1 MSHSQQEKRK
11 SPEFRTGAALPS
23 EERKSLELI
32 QDRVLWLSTRMIDH
46 ANRERENL
54 DGLKVGGHQASSASM
69 VSLMTALYFN
79 YLDSEDRVSVKPH
92 ASPVFHAIQYL
103 LGNLDKKYLTQL
115 RTAGGLQ
122 SYPSRTKD
130 PDIVDFSTGSVGLGA
145 VAPLF
150 AAATRRY
157 IDAHFGARPHSR
169 FVAIIGDAELD
180 EGNIWEALADPATDG
195 LGNVMWIVDFNR
207 QSLDR
212 VIPGIRIA
220 QWRAQFEAAG
230 WHVREIKYG
239 SRLEEAFAKSGSEPF
254 KKWFD
259 DIPNEQYQSL
269 FGLIP
274 SEARVRFLEGAPAGA
289 AEFLANYED
298 QELFEILTDLGGHNV
313 DSLLEAFAE
322 CDSVTDRPSV
332 VFAYTIKGWH
342 LPIAGDPR
350 NHSAQIS
357 ESQINDLRS
366 RVGLTSANEWER
378 FEPGSAEDAL
388 CQARRVALTRLE
400 PAVEEK
406 IAIPITTGV
415 KGAGKSSTQEIFGR
429 VLSEI
434 SRDEKIRPYL
444 VTTAPDVATSTNLGG
459 FINRAGVF
467 HPEQRRRWN
476 EDPILKWAEGPSG
489 QHIELG
495 ISEMNLFSL
504 LGQLG
509 ISKDL
514 HDQSL
519 IPIGTVYDPF
529 VLRGLDAFIYSVYS
543 GAKFIVTGTPS
554 GITLAPEGGA
564 HQSTITPSVG
574 IELPGVVLIEPAYGQ
589 ALDWL
594 FCDAIAHVAGSKVDT
609 TPDLRPNELAFYFR
623 LTTRS
628 IDQSPFANAR
638 ERLGEATLRSQ
649 VLAGAYRLVDGR
661 VALAKSED
669 FHAPTVHLVGCG
681 AVMPEVLEAAA
692 ELANE
697 GVIAHVVDVTSPG
710 RLYGS
715 WQRTLK
721 QGIRTANTPSFPG
734 AMRPIFTERA
744 PIVSIHDGSSHA
756 LAWLGSALG
765 APQVAMGVDSFG
777 QSGNIPE
784 LYKIHDLDSGSIVNG
799 ALAALSLNS

>member
-1 MSHSQQEKRK
+1 MNEVESKALQKSATWSLPDDERFTLERIQE
-11 SPEFRTGAALPS
+11 
-23 EERKSLELI
+23 
-32 QDRVLWLSTRMIDH
+32 RVLWLSTRMIDY

-79 YLDSEDRVSVKPH
+79 YLDAHDRVSVKPH
-92 ASPVFHAIQYL
+92 AAPVFHAIQYL
-103 LGNLDKKYLTQL
+103 LGNLDKRYLTQL

-157 IDAHFGARPHSR
+157 IHAHFGPRPHSR

-220 QWRAQFEAAG
+220 QWRAQFQAAG

-239 SRLEEAFAKSGSEPF
+239 SRLEEVFTRPGSEPF
-254 KKWFD
+254 KRWFD

-269 FGLIP
+269 FGLTP
-274 SEARVRFLEGAPAGA
+274 AQARARFLEGAPAGTS
-289 AEFLANYED
+289 EFLTNFADE
-298 QELFEILTDLGGHNV
+298 ELFEILTDLGGHNV
-313 DSLLEAFAE
+313 ESLLQAFAE
-322 CDSVTDRPSV
+322 CDAVTDRPSV

-357 ESQINDLRS
+357 EAQIDALRA
-366 RVGLTSANEWER
+366 RVGLTRENEWER

-388 CQARRVALTRLE
+388 VRARGVALTR
-400 PAVEEK
+400 PQPDSDAQVS
-406 IAIPITTGV
+406 IPITTGV
-415 KGAGKSSTQEIFGR
+415 KGGGKSSTQEIFGR
-429 VLSEI
+429 VLSEM
-434 SRDEKIRPYL
+434 SRDESIRPLL

-476 EDPILKWAEGPSG
+476 EDPILKWAEGPTG

-509 ISKDL
+509 LSKDL
-514 HDQSL
+514 HNQPL

-554 GITLAPEGGA
+554 GLTLAPEGGA

-594 FCDAIAHVAGSKVDT
+594 LCDAVAHVAGSKVDT

-623 LTTRS
+623 LTTRA
-628 IDQSPFANAR
+628 IDQSPFVSAR
-638 ERLGEATLRSQ
+638 ERLGEATLRAQ
-649 VLAGAYRLVDGR
+649 VLAGAYRLIDGR
-661 VALAKSED
+661 AALAKSED
-669 FHAPTVHLVGCG
+669 YHAPTVHLVGCG
-681 AVMPEVLEAAA
+681 AVMPEVIAAA
-692 ELANE
+692 EELANE

-734 AMRPIFTERA
+734 SMRPIFSERA
-744 PIVSIHDGSSHA
+744 PIVSIHDSSSHA

-777 QSGNIPE
+777 QSGNIPD